1 MKKILFLLILSSVI
15 NSCST
20 DTGQSELSEV
30 VLPIQT
36 VVMATKYKRDST
48 SVININYLRPT
59 NCYGFN
65 AFYYKKDG
73 FTRTVAIDA
82 ILVNNG
88 NCGTGINIAS
98 TRDLEFTPKTAGT
111 YSFKFWLGT
120 NASGVDEF
128 ITEEAIVP

>member
-1 MKKILFLLILSSVI
+1 MKKILSLIILSFAI
-15 NSCST
+15 HSCST
-20 DTGQSELSEV
+20 DTGEPELSEV

-36 VVMATKYKRDST
+36 VEMATKYKLDST

-82 ILVNNG
+82 ILINNG
-88 NCGTGINIAS
+88 NCGTDTNIAS
-98 TRDLEFTPKTAGT
+98 TRDLEFTPRESGT